1 MKGINYILPL
11 LLFSLLMASCS
22 NEDFD
27 ELFSA
32 GQETVSVSP
41 LSRATVDPETLEDF
55 RCTYGV
61 GFSYDAIY
69 GERCNLKDVRCQ
81 IFNYKKIEEWQNAGS
96 GNASLITFSTGNE
109 MTSKCEAYYSRS
121 EYEQNTVVYA
131 DAKAELIIF
140 NGEAQANLSMW
151 EGGDVNGFFC
161 TASYVCPSLQVKID
175 NRSLQTLVNREGL
188 TELLSPNFLEVVEW
202 MRTHRSEA
210 TIDSFLVRYG
220 SHVVTSAKLGG
231 SLTVRMEMQNDSLM
245 DIVDTKVLS
254 DKDVLGILESTSLT
268 EEQKKTLHLLN
279 SADCSVVVKGGDLS
293 LIPNDLLHFTFGKK
307 PDLAKYIKDW
317 VNSIS
322 YDPDNYQ
329 SSNLE
334 MAEMEVAPIWD
345 FIPDEEVARL
355 VKLRAIG
362 TAVELLEEF
371 GYQNVVNTTFKLPQS
386 VTCQMGSG
394 SATFKDPAV
403 VNILASGRYVA
414 TVCRERIDA
423 INSSADVQVV
433 YPIYDRQINYR
444 SGLCLTQGMAWKV
457 RWNKGVC
464 KVEKLGEVSD
474 DLTVYLN
481 RGVPD
486 TTAYANINY
495 QPAHAMIGYEWPG
508 AIRQDGSLDTSK
520 PYYMVYKQGEDFYLR
535 TTAGKEQSGNLEG
548 LPNWNFD
555 GRRMVRNKDYFYYWN
570 PKEINY

>member
-11 LLFSLLMASCS
+11 LQFSLLMASCS

-55 RCTYGV
+55 RRTYGV

-414 TVCRERIDA
+414 TVCRERIDT

-495 QPAHAMIGYEWPG
+495 QTAHAMIGYEWPG